1 MDDSFQ
7 HHSSSCSDSCGRMQQ
22 MLIFKL
28 NVGVL
33 KEIGIP
39 YIPPT
44 TFCLWTKLSK
54 PSPGSGFIF
63 NRKQCKSG
71 VDPLVLHALRNR
83 INASKL

>member
-54 PSPGSGFIF
+54 PSPGSYLTENSVRVVSIL
-63 NRKQCKSG
+63 SYYT
-71 VDPLVLHALRNR
+71 H
-83 INASKL
+83 